1 MYCRPRAQTRR
12 GVEGSTTADPV
23 FAVPSLSGW
32 ASRGRPGLSILED
45 MSFATHTDLARVQA
59 LAGRLAD
66 SARHTVRQYFRL
78 PIAVEQK
85 ADLSPVTLA
94 DRAIETEMRRLIR
107 AEFPTHGIRGEEFP
121 SEDGD
126 EFTWV
131 LDPIDGTK
139 SFITGFPLFGSL
151 IALAQGTRPV
161 FGVLEAPALGER
173 WVGCEGLPTLFN
185 GAPVR
190 TSNCQSIEQARVY
203 TTTIETFRGAD
214 RELFERATGRAALR
228 RYGGDCYLYGLLASG
243 FCDLVIE
250 MSMKPHDYLALV
262 PVVEGAGGK
271 MSDWSGAPLSTET
284 GDKVLAAATTELWEQ
299 ALESLRPR

>member
-1 MYCRPRAQTRR
+1 
-12 GVEGSTTADPV
+12 
-23 FAVPSLSGW
+23 
-32 ASRGRPGLSILED
+32 
-45 MSFATHTDLARVQA
+45 MSFATHPDLARVQA
-59 LAGRLAD
+59 LAARLAD
-66 SARHTVRQYFRL
+66 TARNTVRQHFRM

-85 ADLSPVTLA
+85 ADLSPVTIA
-94 DRAIETEMRRLIR
+94 DRAIEAEMRRLIR
-107 AEFPTHGIRGEEFP
+107 AEFPTHGIRGEEFA

-161 FGVLEAPALGER
+161 FGIIEAPALGER

-185 GAPVR
+185 SAPAR
-190 TSNCQSIEQARVY
+190 ASRCQSIEHAKVY
-203 TTTIETFRGAD
+203 TTTPETFRGAD
-214 RELFERATGRAALR
+214 RERFERVTSRAALR
-228 RYGGDCYLYGLLASG
+228 RYGGDCYLYGMLASG

-250 MSMKPHDYLALV
+250 VSLKPYDYLALV

-271 MSDWSGAPLSTET
+271 MSDWSGAPLTTET
-284 GDKVLAAATTELWEQ
+284 GDKVLAAATQALWEQ
-299 ALESLRPR
+299 ALESLRER

>member
-1 MYCRPRAQTRR
+1 
-12 GVEGSTTADPV
+12 
-23 FAVPSLSGW
+23 
-32 ASRGRPGLSILED
+32 
-45 MSFATHTDLARVQA
+45 MSFATHSDLDRVKA
-59 LAGRLAD
+59 LASRLAD
-66 SARHTVRQYFRL
+66 TARNTVRQYFRMPL
-78 PIAVEQK
+78 AVEQK
-85 ADLSPVTLA
+85 PDLSPVTIA
-94 DRAIETEMRRLIR
+94 DRAIEAEMRRLIR

-121 SEDGD
+121 TEEGD

-161 FGVLEAPALGER
+161 FGVLEAPAMGER

-185 GAPVR
+185 GVPVR
-190 TSNCQSIEQARVY
+190 TSTCRSIEHAKVY
-203 TTTIETFRGAD
+203 TTTSETFRGSD
-214 RELFERATGRAALR
+214 RELFDRVTGRAALR

-250 MSMKPHDYLALV
+250 LSMKPYDYLALV

-271 MSDWSGAPLSTET
+271 MSDWSGAPLTTET

-299 ALESLRPR
+299 ALESIRRR

>member
-1 MYCRPRAQTRR
+1 
-12 GVEGSTTADPV
+12 
-23 FAVPSLSGW
+23 
-32 ASRGRPGLSILED
+32 
-45 MSFATHTDLARVQA
+45 MSFATHPDLTRVQA
-59 LAGRLAD
+59 LAASLAD
-66 SARHTVRQYFRL
+66 TARNTVRQHFRM

-85 ADLSPVTLA
+85 ADLSPVTIA
-94 DRAIETEMRRLIR
+94 DRAIEAQMRRLIR
-107 AEFPTHGIRGEEFP
+107 AEFPTHGIRGEEFAT
-121 SEDGD
+121 EAGD

-161 FGVLEAPALGER
+161 FGIVEAPALSER

-190 TSNCQSIEQARVY
+190 TSDCQSIERARVY
-203 TTTIETFRGAD
+203 TTTPETFRGAD
-214 RELFERATGRAALR
+214 RERFERVTAPAALR
-228 RYGGDCYLYGLLASG
+228 RYGGDCYLYGMLASG

-250 MSMKPHDYLALV
+250 VSLKPYDYLALV

-271 MSDWSGAPLSTET
+271 MSDWSGAPLTTET
-284 GDKVLAAATTELWEQ
+284 GDKVVAAATQQLWEQ
-299 ALESLRPR
+299 ALELLRER

>member
-1 MYCRPRAQTRR
+1 
-12 GVEGSTTADPV
+12 
-23 FAVPSLSGW
+23 
-32 ASRGRPGLSILED
+32 
-45 MSFATHTDLARVQA
+45 MSFSTHPDLPRVQA
-59 LAGRLAD
+59 LAAQLAD
-66 SARHTVRQYFRL
+66 TARSTVRQYFRM

-121 SEDGD
+121 TEEGD

-151 IALAQGTRPV
+151 IALAKGTRSV
-161 FGVLEAPALGER
+161 FGIIEAPAVGER

-185 GAPVR
+185 GTPVS
-190 TSNCQSIEQARVY
+190 TSKCQRLEQARVY
-203 TTTIETFRGAD
+203 TTTPETFRGSD
-214 RELFERATGRAALR
+214 RELFERVTGPAALR

-250 MSMKPHDYLALV
+250 VSLKPYDYLALV

-271 MSDWSGAPLSTET
+271 MSDWSGAALTTET
-284 GDKVLAAATTELWEQ
+284 GDRVLAAATPELWEQ
-299 ALESLRPR
+299 ALESLRQR